1 MPVMDGVRATR
12 LILQQSA
19 AAVTS
24 PAPDP
29 DPALQS
35 ELVSTRHN
43 NSGGGPM
50 PGRAGLRRPKI
61 VALSASHASSEDLD
75 EDAVSLFDAWLTKPT
90 TREDMRQ
97 MLNNVLGC

>member
-1 MPVMDGVRATR
+1 
-12 LILQQSA
+12 
-19 AAVTS
+19 
-24 PAPDP
+24 
-29 DPALQS
+29 
-35 ELVSTRHN
+35 
-43 NSGGGPM
+43 M